1 MVLQQQQTLLLL
13 LLLLRQRHQQVFLV
27 GTGHTLTV
35 GVGVGVV
42 AVTSGVEI
50 YQKQYHT
57 SGNSGIEHYYSS
69 PLLPLLSLLTE
80 QQNRCVH
87 SKEETV
93 DPGSI
98 VAAVRAGGV
107 VVAAVVVAVVVVVH
121 AVGFAADLVTD
132 WYPTIAVVATE
143 A

>member
-1 MVLQQQQTLLLL
+1 MVLQQQQTLLL

-35 GVGVGVV
+35 GVGVV

-50 YQKQYHT
+50 VQKQYHT
-57 SGNSGIEHYYSS
+57 SGNSGIEYYYSS

-98 VAAVRAGGV
+98 VAAVHAGGV
-107 VVAAVVVAVVVVVH
+107 VVVAVVVVVH